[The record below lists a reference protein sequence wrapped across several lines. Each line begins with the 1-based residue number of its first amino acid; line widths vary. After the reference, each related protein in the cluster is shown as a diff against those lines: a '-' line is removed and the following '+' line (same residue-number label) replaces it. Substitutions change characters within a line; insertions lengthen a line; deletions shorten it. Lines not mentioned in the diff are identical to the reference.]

1 MATTISRKKKQKM
14 QELDKRDNQRFM
26 SILIGATL
34 VLLIIM
40 YFIFQ
45 SSF

>member
-14 QELDKRDNQRFM
+14 QELDKRDNKKFM
-26 SILIGATL
+26 TILIGATL
-34 VLLIIM
+34 VLLILM
-40 YFIFQ
+40 YLIFQ